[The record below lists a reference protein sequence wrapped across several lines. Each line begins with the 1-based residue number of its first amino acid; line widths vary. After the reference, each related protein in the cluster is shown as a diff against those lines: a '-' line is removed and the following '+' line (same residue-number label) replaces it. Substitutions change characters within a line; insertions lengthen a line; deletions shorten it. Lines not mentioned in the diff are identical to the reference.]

1 MKNKL
6 TDLNDHL
13 FAQLERLS
21 DEKLTSDQIG
31 AEVRRSEALVQ
42 VADRIVDNARLQLAA
57 FKLVAENAGLKDRL
71 PSAMALPAGGSPG

>member
-1 MKNKL
+1 MKNRL

-21 DEKLTSDQIG
+21 AEELSGDAIT

-57 FKLVAENAGLKDRL
+57 VKLISETGDRFLKQL
-71 PSAMALPAGGSPG
+71 PMIAPSVIEKPA